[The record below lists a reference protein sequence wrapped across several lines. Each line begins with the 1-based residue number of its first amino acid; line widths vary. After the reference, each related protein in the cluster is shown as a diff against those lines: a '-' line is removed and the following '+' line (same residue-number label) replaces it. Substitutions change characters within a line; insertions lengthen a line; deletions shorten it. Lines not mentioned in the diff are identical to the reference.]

1 MKGLNNIGN
10 TCYLNAGLQM
20 LLQNKE
26 LHQLVLKHSKHS
38 DKLKTMAD
46 FYEEY
51 HNTSNGS
58 LNPSDIKMI
67 VEERQKMF
75 QGFNQHDSSEFV
87 IYLLDIINDE
97 IKDSSQLNSIYGL
110 HMNIRIKCKLRDCL
124 NIVNKKE
131 ISNILFLDIEQEY
144 TELDDAYRSYRS
156 RDKLDSDNMYYCEK
170 CKDKRIA
177 SKRASI
183 EEWPSHLII
192 ILKRFKQTGFRVQ
205 KMNQPLDIP
214 LEWRHDNILQGAI
227 IHYGSMNGGHYVYVG
242 KYNDKWYLFDDSNV
256 SEIPSQ
262 EKLKVLLTHAYCL
275 YYMKSST

>member
-26 LHQLVLKHSKHS
+26 LHQLVLKHSKDS
-38 DKLKTMAD
+38 DKLKTIAD

-51 HNTSNGS
+51 HNSSDGS
-58 LNPSDIKMI
+58 LNPSNIKMI

-110 HMNIRIKCKLRDCL
+110 HMNIRIKCKLRECL

-170 CKDKRIA
+170 CKDKRVA
-177 SKRASI
+177 SKRTSV
-183 EEWPSHLII
+183 EDWPNNLII

-214 LEWRHDNILQGAI
+214 LEWRHDNKLQGAI

>member
-26 LHQLVLKHSKHS
+26 LHQLVLKNSKHS
-38 DKLKTMAD
+38 DKLKTIAD

-51 HNTSNGS
+51 HNSSNGS

-67 VEERQKMF
+67 VEERQNMF

-177 SKRASI
+177 SKRSSI
-183 EEWPSHLII
+183 EDWPNNLII

>member
-20 LLQNKE
+20 LLQNKD
-26 LHQLVLKHSKHS
+26 LYQLVLKHSNHS
-38 DKLKTMAD
+38 EILRTIAN
-46 FYEEY
+46 FYDEY
-51 HNTSNGS
+51 YNSSNGS
-58 LNPSDIKMI
+58 LNPSNIKTI

-97 IKDSSQLNSIYGL
+97 MKDSTQLNSIYGL
-110 HMNIRIKCKLRDCL
+110 HMNIRIKCKFRECL

-131 ISNILFLDIEQEY
+131 ISNILFLDLEPEY
-144 TELDDAYRSYRS
+144 KDLDDMYRSHRS
-156 RDKLDSDNMYYCEK
+156 KDKLDSDNMYFCDK

-177 SKRASI
+177 SKRTNI

-214 LEWRHDNILQGAI
+214 LEWRHENILQGAI
-227 IHYGSMNGGHYVYVG
+227 IHYGSMGGGHYVYVG
-242 KYNDKWYLFDDSNV
+242 KYKDKWYLFDDSNV

-275 YYMKSST
+275 YYTNSST

>member
-26 LHQLVLKHSKHS
+26 LHQLVLKHSKDS
-38 DKLKTMAD
+38 DKLKTIAD

-51 HNTSNGS
+51 HNSSGGS
-58 LNPSDIKMI
+58 LNPSNIKMI
-67 VEERQKMF
+67 VEERQNMF

-110 HMNIRIKCKLRDCL
+110 HMNIRIKCKLRECL

-177 SKRASI
+177 SKRTSI
-183 EEWPSHLII
+183 EDWPNNLII

-214 LEWRHDNILQGAI
+214 LEWRHDNKLQGAI

>member
-26 LHQLVLKHSKHS
+26 LHQLVLKNSKHS
-38 DKLKTMAD
+38 DKLKTIAD

-51 HNTSNGS
+51 HNSSKGS

-67 VEERQKMF
+67 VEERQNMF

-97 IKDSSQLNSIYGL
+97 IKESSQLNSIYGL

-177 SKRASI
+177 SKRSSI
-183 EEWPSHLII
+183 EDWPNNLII

>member
-26 LHQLVLKHSKHS
+26 LHQLVLKHSKNS
-38 DKLKTMAD
+38 DKLKTIAE
-46 FYEEY
+46 FYDEY
-51 HNTSNGS
+51 HNSSDGS
-58 LNPSDIKMI
+58 LNPSNIKMI

-110 HMNIRIKCKLRDCL
+110 NMNIRIKCKLRECL

-144 TELDDAYRSYRS
+144 TELDDAYRSHRS

-170 CKDKRIA
+170 CKDKRVA
-177 SKRASI
+177 SKRTSV
-183 EEWPSHLII
+183 EEWPNNLII

-214 LEWRHDNILQGAI
+214 LEWRHDNKLQGAI

-242 KYNDKWYLFDDSNV
+242 KYNNKWYLFDDSSV

-275 YYMKSST
+275 YYIKSST

>member
-10 TCYLNAGLQM
+10 TCYMNAGLQM
-20 LLQNKE
+20 LLHNKA
-26 LHQLVLKHSKHS
+26 LYQLVLKHSNHS
-38 DKLKTMAD
+38 DKLKTLAD
-46 FYEEY
+46 FYDEY
-51 HNTSNGS
+51 HNLSNGS
-58 LNPSDIKMI
+58 LNPSNIKML
-67 VEERQKMF
+67 VEEKQKMF

-97 IKDSSQLNSIYGL
+97 IKDSSQLNSIYGI
-110 HMNIRIKCKLRDCL
+110 HMNIRIKCKLRECL
-124 NIVNKKE
+124 NVVNKKE
-131 ISNILFLDIEQEY
+131 ISNILFLDVEQEY
-144 TELDDAYRSYRS
+144 RDLDDAYRSHRS
-156 RDKLDSDNMYYCEK
+156 SDKLDSDNMYYCEK

-177 SKRASI
+177 SKRTQI
-183 EEWPSHLII
+183 ETWPSHLII

-214 LEWRHDNILQGAI
+214 LVWRHDNILEGAI

-275 YYMKSST
+275 YYTK

>member
-1 MKGLNNIGN
+1 
-10 TCYLNAGLQM
+10 M
-20 LLQNKE
+20 LLHNKK
-26 LHQLVLKHSKHS
+26 LHQLVLKHSNHS
-38 DKLKTMAD
+38 DKLKTIAN
-46 FYEEY
+46 FYDEY
-51 HNTSNGS
+51 HNSSNGS
-58 LNPSDIKMI
+58 LNPSNIKMI

-110 HMNIRIKCKLRDCL
+110 HMNIRIKCKLRECL

-177 SKRASI
+177 SKRSSI
-183 EEWPSHLII
+183 EDWPNSLII

>member
-38 DKLKTMAD
+38 DKLKTLAD
-46 FYEEY
+46 FYQEY
-51 HNTSNGS
+51 HNSSNGS
-58 LNPSDIKMI
+58 LNPSNIKMI
-67 VEERQKMF
+67 VEERQNMF

-97 IKDSSQLNSIYGL
+97 IKESSHLNSIYGL

-177 SKRASI
+177 SKRTNI
-183 EEWPSHLII
+183 EEWPNNLII

-275 YYMKSST
+275 YYMKSSI

>member
-10 TCYLNAGLQM
+10 TCYLNTGLQM

-26 LHQLVLKHSKHS
+26 LHQLVLKHSKDS
-38 DKLKTMAD
+38 DKLKTIAN

-51 HNTSNGS
+51 HNSSSGS
-58 LNPSDIKMI
+58 LNPSNIKMI
-67 VEERQKMF
+67 VEERQNMF

-110 HMNIRIKCKLRDCL
+110 HMNIRIKCKLRECL

-177 SKRASI
+177 SKRTSI
-183 EEWPSHLII
+183 KDWPNNLII

-214 LEWRHDNILQGAI
+214 LEWRHDNKLQGAI